1 MFWVDLNLHRT
12 TVPWTNMGGKVVG
25 WSNHQKRFVD
35 KNMVPMAFHR
45 NLRESR
51 NVVGDVPSEE
61 CNARVK
67 FQSHEM
73 PKHMMSHF
81 FEFLLN
87 FPFFGFVSMV
97 CTIRPLLIN
106 HSCKPHRIAA
116 FIASL
121 FEYFSRY
128 IVMITVTRLHEN
140 PAVKHRRIRSNKEKK
155 YCQFEPSSSY
165 PYNCFLPSR
174 GLIYLIHCSP
184 FRPCSFLLA

>member
-1 MFWVDLNLHRT
+1 MRVWN
-12 TVPWTNMGGKVVG
+12 
-25 WSNHQKRFVD
+25 SS
-35 KNMVPMAFHR
+35 PMKCPNTWCHTFSSFFLTFH
-45 NLRESR
+45 SS
-51 NVVGDVPSEE
+51 VW
-61 CNARVK
+61 
-67 FQSHEM
+67 
-73 PKHMMSHF
+73 
-81 FEFLLN
+81 FL
-87 FPFFGFVSMV
+87 FVSMV

-106 HSCKPHRIAA
+106 YSCKPHRIAA

-140 PAVKHRRIRSNKEKK
+140 PAVKRRRIRSNKEKK

-184 FRPCSFLLA
+184 FRPCVEIRTGRVNKWMSSIK